1 MSDFIKDMSDSIA
14 AENPAPA
21 PAPEGSGAPEE
32 GLTVEKISGM
42 IEKALKSNDEKTRS
56 IMQEV
61 IDANLEK
68 LANYKPDE
76 KPVDKTKEE
85 DLENG

>member
-1 MSDFIKDMSDSIA
+1 MSDFLKDMADSIA
-14 AENPAPA
+14 AEKPAPK
-21 PAPEGSGAPEE
+21 PAPEGSGSSED

-68 LANYKPDE
+68 LATYKPEE
-76 KPVDKTKEE
+76 KPAEKSKEE
-85 DLENG
+85 EKENG

>member
-1 MSDFIKDMSDSIA
+1 MSDFIKDMADSIA

-21 PAPEGSGAPEE
+21 PEASGAPEE

-68 LANYKPDE
+68 LATYKPEE
-76 KPVDKTKEE
+76 KPAEEKPKEE
-85 DLENG
+85 EK

>member
-1 MSDFIKDMSDSIA
+1 MSDFLKDMADSIA

-68 LANYKPDE
+68 LATYKPEE
-76 KPVDKTKEE
+76 KPAEKPKEE